1 MIHISQLLKKN
12 VVELAR
18 GNFCSASGQ
27 FYECEFFV
35 WDVLVAAGVVVG
47 EDKVL
52 IDRRSFGRRLR
63 RLRIGCVHLAGLILG
78 GWSRGKGLDSN
89 VPRLGTHIGECL

>member
-1 MIHISQLLKKN
+1 MPHIKQLLEKY
-12 VVELAR
+12 VVELSR

-27 FYECEFFV
+27 FYECESFV

-52 IDRRSFGRRLR
+52 IVGLFVDVGEDY
-63 RLRIGCVHLAGLILG
+63 VLAVLIWL
-78 GWSRGKGLDSN
+78 
-89 VPRLGTHIGECL
+89 V